1 VRKTLKIIVIA
12 IRSLLQHKLRAILSI
27 LGVICGVMA
36 VLAMV
41 SIGEGAKQE
50 SLSQIE
56 QLGTRNIYLKGISLT
71 ETQERTARERL
82 SQGLT
87 VHDKYRIMKG
97 CPGVKDVACLKELT
111 ASIIG
116 MIRNMSPQIVACSP
130 NYVQVQKLFLSQ
142 GRFINEIDIAHRNLV
157 CVLGDTV
164 AESLGPGGKPGGHI
178 RIEEHIF
185 TVVGVLRRYQKKAAK
200 SSAVSIRNYNDMVFV
215 PLGTEGV
222 LDQARDFASLPKR
235 KLNEI
240 VIQARRTD
248 QVLKTAILI
257 KRIMDIS
264 HGGVK
269 DYQMVIPLE
278 LLQQSQKTQR
288 TFNIVLGSIA
298 FISLLVGG
306 IGIMNIMLATVSERT
321 REIGLRRAVGAAQGD
336 IIIQFLIESVILT
349 FSGGL
354 FGIAI
359 GIGGVW
365 LITALAGWKTAI
377 TLWSLILP
385 LGMSLFVGIFFGLYP
400 AYQAA
405 KMDPISALH
414 HE

>member
-1 VRKTLKIIVIA
+1 VRKPLKIIVIA
-12 IRSLLQHKLRAILSI
+12 IRSLLQHKLRAALSI

-41 SIGEGAKQE
+41 SIGEGAKRE

-56 QLGTRNIYLKGISLT
+56 QLGTNNIYLKAISLT
-71 ETQERTARERL
+71 ETQEKAARERL
-82 SQGLT
+82 SRGLT
-87 VHDKYRIMKG
+87 IYDKHRIMKG
-97 CPGVKDVACLKELT
+97 CSVVKDVACLNELT
-111 ASIIG
+111 ASMIG
-116 MIRNMSPQIVACSP
+116 MIREISPQIVACSP
-130 NYVQVQKLFLSQ
+130 NYIQVQKLFLSQ
-142 GRFINEIDIAHRNLV
+142 GRFITDFDIEHKNLV
-157 CVLGDTV
+157 CVVGDNV
-164 AESLGPGGKPGGHI
+164 AESLGPVGKPGSHI

-185 TVVGVLRRYQKKAAK
+185 KVVGVLRRYQKKAAK
-200 SSAVSIRNYNDMVFV
+200 SSAVALRNYNNMVFV

-222 LDQARDFASLPKR
+222 LDQARDIIGPIKR
-235 KLNEI
+235 ELTEI
-240 VIQARRTD
+240 VIQTYRAD
-248 QVLKTAILI
+248 QVLETAELI
-257 KRIMDIS
+257 ERIMGIS

-306 IGIMNIMLATVSERT
+306 IGIMNIMLTTVSERT
-321 REIGLRRAVGAAQGD
+321 REIGIRRAVGAAQED
-336 IIIQFLIESVILT
+336 IIIQFLVESVILT

-354 FGIAI
+354 FGIIA

-365 LITALAGWKTAI
+365 LITSLAGWKTAI

-385 LGMSLFVGIFFGLYP
+385 LCMSIFVGIFFGLYP